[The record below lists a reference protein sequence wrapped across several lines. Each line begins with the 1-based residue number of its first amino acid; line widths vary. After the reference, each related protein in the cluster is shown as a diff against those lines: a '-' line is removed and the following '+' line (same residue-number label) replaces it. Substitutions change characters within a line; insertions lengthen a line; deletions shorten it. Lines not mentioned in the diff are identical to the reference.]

1 MPRKGLKYINL
12 KEVAMLV
19 GAERWDELHC
29 RRIETNRGLVHN
41 SAKMLAHYA
50 DIMECGK
57 YPDELVKRVRHAQHW
72 LLDNPTA
79 GRKKADIQEGHTR
92 PLRLNPKQGQAL
104 VPFCARFF
112 GYGEGSGIDGTE
124 KNPFKNQFITVTYK
138 DNQIILTAM
147 SQEEWSRVN

>member
-1 MPRKGLKYINL
+1 MPKKGIKYILL
-12 KEVAMLV
+12 KEVALLV
-19 GAERWDELHC
+19 ADERWDELHC
-29 RRIETNRGLVHN
+29 RRIETNRGLVRN
-41 SAKMLAHYA
+41 SAKQLGYYA
-50 DIMECGK
+50 DILESAKG
-57 YPDELVKRVRHAQHW
+57 PDELVKRVRHAQHW
-72 LLDNPTA
+72 LLTNKGA
-79 GRKKADIQEGHTR
+79 GRPLMNVREGFTR

-147 SQEEWSRVN
+147 SQEEWSGVN